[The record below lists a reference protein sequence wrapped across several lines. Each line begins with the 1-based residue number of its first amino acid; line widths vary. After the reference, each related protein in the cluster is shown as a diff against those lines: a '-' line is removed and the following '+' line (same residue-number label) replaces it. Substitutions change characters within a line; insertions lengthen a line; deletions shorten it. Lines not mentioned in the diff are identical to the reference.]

1 VRGLPAL
8 CRKIDAPSSFPL
20 NHSVTVAHPS
30 FRRSIIENA
39 AHEVHQMATTS
50 DEMKIVLQVGTEL
63 RVTNKGEVILSNPE
77 LELSGEER
85 AADAVLLYKFNP
97 STAEHTFRLVDPLAD
112 RKHTKVHRPGD

>member
-1 VRGLPAL
+1 
-8 CRKIDAPSSFPL
+8 
-20 NHSVTVAHPS
+20 
-30 FRRSIIENA
+30 
-39 AHEVHQMATTS
+39 MATTS

-77 LELSGEER
+77 LELAREDR

-97 STAEHTFRLVDPLAD
+97 SAGEHTFRLVDPLAD